1 LKSIPVKIKIHKPEQ
16 KENEERAAEIRWP
29 SRGRSAMKHLMNEQR
44 IKIPSEAECR
54 QLIAGMGMLDNIV
67 AHSRQVCRVS
77 LLIVDHLKPDGL
89 NRDLIQAAALLH
101 DITKTRSFQTLE
113 DHAETGAQL
122 LTEIGYPDVAR
133 IVGQHVRLDRY
144 FASAVPTEAEVV
156 NYADKR
162 VLHDRIVPLG
172 ERMGYIF
179 EKYGREPERKRAI
192 LLLWEKTEAME
203 ARLFAGLPFAPD
215 DISRL
220 LAESHPEDLPEPDP
234 RL

>member
-1 LKSIPVKIKIHKPEQ
+1 MV
-16 KENEERAAEIRWP
+16 RARCAAAEIRWP
-29 SRGRSAMKHLMNEQR
+29 SRGRSAMKDLMNEQR
-44 IKIPSEAECR
+44 IRIPSEAECR
-54 QLIAGMGMLDNIV
+54 RLVAGMGMLDNIV

-89 NRDLIQAAALLH
+89 NRDLIRAAALLH

-122 LTEIGYPDVAR
+122 LSEIGYPEVGR

-172 ERMGYIF
+172 ERMGYIL
-179 EKYGREPERKRAI
+179 EKYGREPERKRTI
-192 LLLWEKTEAME
+192 LLLWEKTEALE

-220 LAESHPEDLPEPDP
+220 LDGC
-234 RL
+234 